1 MSKKTFLQFFLLMFA
16 LSIFFFT
23 FYYFNNN
30 QIKELDLA
38 LDQTK
43 LTNNNSVNSN
53 ITIENKD
60 QFSNVLSNLSY
71 ENFDTEGNRYVIVA
85 TRGSIKSFNSN
96 IIYMEEVIATI
107 YLEDSSKI
115 TIASKNAIF
124 NNVTFNSKFY
134 DKVQLD
140 YLLHQF
146 NSNNL
151 ELKFNEN
158 LISMNENVIYKN
170 SDTKLMADT
179 ILIDLISKDS
189 KIFMNDANKKIKIL
203 NF

>member
-1 MSKKTFLQFFLLMFA
+1 
-16 LSIFFFT
+16 
-23 FYYFNNN
+23 
-30 QIKELDLA
+30 
-38 LDQTK
+38 
-43 LTNNNSVNSN
+43 
-53 ITIENKD
+53 
-60 QFSNVLSNLSY
+60 
-71 ENFDTEGNRYVIVA
+71 
-85 TRGSIKSFNSN
+85 
-96 IIYMEEVIATI
+96 MEEVIATI

>member
-1 MSKKTFLQFFLLMFA
+1 MSKKTFLQFFLLTFA

-23 FYYFNNN
+23 FYYFSNN

-43 LTNNNSVNSN
+43 PVNNNLINSN
-53 ITIENKD
+53 MAIENKD
-60 QFSNVLSNLSY
+60 QFSNILNNLSY
-71 ENFDTEGNRYVIVA
+71 ENFDAEGNRYLIVA
-85 TRGSIKSFNSN
+85 SRGSIKNFNSN
-96 IIYMEEVIATI
+96 VVYMEGVIATI
-107 YLEDSSKI
+107 YLKNFSKI
-115 TIASKNAIF
+115 MISSKNAIF
-124 NNVTFNSKFY
+124 NNTTFNSKFY
-134 DKVQLD
+134 DEVRLD

-146 NSNNL
+146 SSNNL

-158 LISMNENVIYKN
+158 LISMNENVVYKN
-170 SDTKLMADT
+170 LDTKLIADT

-189 KIFMNDANKKIKIL
+189 KIFMNDNNKKIKII

>member
-1 MSKKTFLQFFLLMFA
+1 MFA